1 MSLRIKWIPSTSENS
16 MTKKKVLVLE
26 QSRQCSDRM
35 IRSIVCDRQ
44 KVEIAIRLNQT
55 WNFLLQSW
63 FRSTIAYTVI
73 VKIRDQ

>member
-1 MSLRIKWIPSTSENS
+1 

-26 QSRQCSDRM
+26 QSRQCFDRM

-55 WNFLLQSW
+55 
-63 FRSTIAYTVI
+63 
-73 VKIRDQ
+73 